1 VAHTYVSN
9 LIHCVFSTKE
19 RRETIH
25 VDWRA
30 QLWPYIGGIARK
42 NGFQALA
49 VGGTGDHLHALLSL
63 PSTLSIAKALQLI
76 KGGSSKWIHDSCRAR
91 LFGWQDGYA
100 AFSVSRSNLKA
111 TAEYVERQAEHH
123 KRRTFE
129 QEYLALLRKHG
140 MPIDEFTFG

>member
-1 VAHTYVSN
+1 MAHTYISN

-25 VDWRA
+25 PDWRA
-30 QLWPYIGGIARK
+30 QLWSYIGGIARN

-49 VGGTGDHLHALLSL
+49 VGGTGNHLHALLSL
-63 PSTLSIAKALQLI
+63 KSTISLAKAVQLI
-76 KGGSSKWIHDSCRAR
+76 KGGSSKWIHDSRRAR
-91 LFGWQDGYA
+91 LFEWQDGYA

-111 TAEYVERQAEHH
+111 TVEYIEQQAEHH
-123 KRRTFE
+123 KRTTFE

-140 MPIDEFTFG
+140 MPLDDFTFG